1 MTRSRI
7 QNKKVVIGDDTVHYP
22 DGAMTMDYQGKQGST
37 LWNYIP
43 QLGSEVGVSM
53 GTKPPRKRPE

>member
-22 DGAMTMDYQGKQGST
+22 DGAMSMDERLISWLEFFGGQGGS
-37 LWNYIP
+37 L
-43 QLGSEVGVSM
+43 
-53 GTKPPRKRPE
+53 K